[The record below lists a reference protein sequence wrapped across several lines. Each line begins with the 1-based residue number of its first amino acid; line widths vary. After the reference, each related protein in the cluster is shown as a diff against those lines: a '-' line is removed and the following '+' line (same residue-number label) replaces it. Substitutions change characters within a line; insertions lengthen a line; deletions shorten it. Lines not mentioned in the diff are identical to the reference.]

1 MMNDRNKL
9 RIKNDLIK
17 NVVSL
22 RDAIKIKELR
32 MSELRTRKDY
42 FNNYIAAGDTLF
54 LILN

>member
-1 MMNDRNKL
+1 MNDRNKL